1 MYKIFVDGLYVG
13 TMDLSV
19 DEIKLLNN
27 DKDIKIIR
35 EENKTK

>member
-27 DKDIKIIR
+27 DKDITIIR
-35 EENKTK
+35 EDTTK